1 MPDFKEAK
9 EKLIKIQEQISDLER
24 KETQAKI
31 DFLKTVPLG
40 EEFYNSDGDKYTF
53 VGFQTRPEP
62 VALAEWPGGVHPL
75 ELKYMDEIF
84 LTMEDFNPSNYRE
97 LAVDN
102 KENTED
108 TYPCIG
114 CGVEI
119 PATEPYCKDCDKD
132 FEAKKAA

>member
-1 MPDFKEAK
+1 MNFKEAK

-53 VGFQTRPEP
+53 VGFQVRPAP

-84 LTMEDFNPSNYRE
+84 LTMEDFDPSNYIE

-102 KENTED
+102 KENAED
-108 TYPCIG
+108 TYPCPV
-114 CGVEI
+114 CKRDI
-119 PATEPYCKDCDKD
+119 PATEPFCKDCSNDIK
-132 FEAKKAA
+132 